1 MAEFLSEVNVKHVLV
16 TPSILKKLTDA
27 VFAVNTARQS
37 ATQESQFLLV
47 YGREPNAP
55 ADNLFPWSVAKSE
68 STRACVRRVDRLR
81 KTVRHVLLA
90 KQRKTNKRVDAMRQR
105 ATEYAPCDLVLV
117 LRNLSE
123 KGLTKK
129 FMWKFFGPFQV
140 LFEIAPTTYQVEDVS
155 SSRRKSA
162 RRFHAHVCRMKRFRM
177 RQRPGVDDEE
187 VVTVEG
193 DTESEKSRTCSANP
207 RPERRQRVSSINSAA
222 GPSC

>member
-1 MAEFLSEVNVKHVLV
+1 MAEFLSEFNVKHVFM
-16 TPSILKKLTDA
+16 TPSVLKKLTDA

-37 ATQESQFLLV
+37 ATQDSQFLLV

-90 KQRKTNKRVDAMRQR
+90 KQRKTNKSLDAMRHF

-117 LRNLSE
+117 RRNLSK

-129 FMWKFFGPFQV
+129 FLWKFVGPYQV
-140 LFEIAPTTYQVEDVS
+140 LSRIAPTTYQLEVVS
-155 SSRRKSA
+155 SSRRST
-162 RRFHAHVCRMKRFRM
+162 RRFHAHVCQMKRFRM

>member
-1 MAEFLSEVNVKHVLV
+1 MNR
-16 TPSILKKLTDA
+16 T
-27 VFAVNTARQS
+27 RQPTTCS
-37 ATQESQFLLV
+37 RV
-47 YGREPNAP
+47 
-55 ADNLFPWSVAKSE
+55 SVAKPE
-68 STRACVRRVDRLR
+68 STRAFVRRVDRLR

-117 LRNLSE
+117 WRNLSE